1 VPGLSDR
8 QWFLGAVI
16 LYGVASLFGLLVWRH
31 GFRRDNRALYGL
43 MWAGFVLHTLALVA
57 RGVSLARCPIRN
69 LYEAT
74 TFLLW
79 TIAAAYLVVGM
90 LRRVRFLGVFVAPL
104 MLAVGIFALMP
115 ALDSPEAGSRMVPGW
130 RSLHAT
136 FILLAYGAFGLG
148 ALTGGMYLMESDHL
162 KNHKARALASLL
174 PPITRVEAVTAG
186 SLLAGVGLLTAGLVT
201 GVFYLKSAR
210 GSYLSADPFVLY
222 SALTW
227 VLYAALVVARWRFDQ
242 RGRRLALGAVAGF
255 AFVLLTF
262 WGIYLL
268 SGLHRGAQP
277 ASSSAVVLAS
287 KIQGPANGG
296 GR

>member
-1 VPGLSDR
+1 MSDR

-242 RGRRLALGAVAGF
+242 RGRRLAFGAVAGF

-277 ASSSAVVLAS
+277 ASSAAVVVAA
-287 KIQGPANGG
+287 KAQGPVNGG